1 MGLLTFAVVALMA
14 VLAAI
19 CQPAIAQTLS
29 HGVVFPDVATTC
41 LVVAGLLLGPTEALV
56 IGFVVGLI
64 SVTQMGHV
72 GLGGV
77 LVSRCLVG
85 LLAGHASARVY
96 MNSGLAQ
103 VGVVLAGVLAG
114 ETVLFAFNPDPS
126 VFPWLWAALGRALLS
141 ALVAPVFF
149 RIANGMAAWELG
161 DAHRPSLGG

>member
-1 MGLLTFAVVALMA
+1 
-14 VLAAI
+14 
-19 CQPAIAQTLS
+19 
-29 HGVVFPDVATTC
+29 
-41 LVVAGLLLGPTEALV
+41 LV
-56 IGFVVGLI
+56 IGFVIGLI